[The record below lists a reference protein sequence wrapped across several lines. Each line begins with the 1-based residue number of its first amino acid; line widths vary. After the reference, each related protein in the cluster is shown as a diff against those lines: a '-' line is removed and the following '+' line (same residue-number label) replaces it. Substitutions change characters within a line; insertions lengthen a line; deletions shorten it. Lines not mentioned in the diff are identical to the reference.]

1 MRERKQIYLDGAA
14 NAPLGKEAAKAMKP
28 YLKPGFCGNANSA
41 HYFGSVAD
49 AALHGAR
56 VTIAQCLGVPQ
67 ENVLFTSGATESN
80 NWVIKSLAMA
90 ELAKPEDQRRTRIVV
105 SATEHASVLSAC
117 DSLKPLGFTVVHVA
131 PIYDG
136 SVLIGSM
143 KKAMRKGK
151 TLLVCCMAVNN
162 ETGAI
167 NPADEIAMAAHEAGA
182 YMLCDLTQALS
193 LGGDALKVRKWY
205 PHADFLS
212 FSAHKLYGPTGVGCL
227 IKSGEPLPSLMSG
240 GSQEFGLRSGTSNVA
255 GAVGMAAAIESLA
268 KCDETK
274 RYTDLRDLLIYE
286 LGALLYDFCGDI
298 GPRKANVV
306 RYNCKKNN
314 SPYIISLDFSEV
326 IDYPGV
332 LANAFASYGIAVSA
346 GSACSVDGDDQK
358 PSHVLLAMG
367 RSERRISHTVRVS
380 FTKFTKPSDIKAF
393 VAAAKKLAGQFPL
406 QERKNENE
414 ESD

>member
-14 NAPLGKEAAKAMKP
+14 NAPLGKEAAKAMEP

-49 AALHGAR
+49 AALHDAR
-56 VTIAQCLGVPQ
+56 TTIARCLEVPQ
-67 ENVLFTSGATESN
+67 KNVLFTSGATESN

-131 PIYDG
+131 PTYDG
-136 SVLIGSM
+136 SVLVSSM
-143 KKAMRKGK
+143 RKAMRKGK

-162 ETGAI
+162 ETGAV
-167 NPADEIAMAAHEAGA
+167 NPADEVAVAAHEAGA
-182 YMLCDLTQALS
+182 YMLCDITQALS
-193 LGGDALKVRKWY
+193 LGGEALKVRKRY

-227 IKSGEPLPSLMSG
+227 IKFGEPLPSLMSG

-255 GAVGMAAAIESLA
+255 GAVGMAAAIDSLA

-274 RYTDLRDLLIYE
+274 HYTDLMDLLTYE
-286 LGALLYDFCGDI
+286 LGAILYDCCGDI
-298 GPRKANVV
+298 GPRKINTV
-306 RYNCKKNN
+306 RCNCRKEKG

-332 LANAFASYGIAVSA
+332 LANAFSSYGIAVSA

-367 RSERRISHTVRVS
+367 RSEHRISHTVRVS

-414 ESD
+414 